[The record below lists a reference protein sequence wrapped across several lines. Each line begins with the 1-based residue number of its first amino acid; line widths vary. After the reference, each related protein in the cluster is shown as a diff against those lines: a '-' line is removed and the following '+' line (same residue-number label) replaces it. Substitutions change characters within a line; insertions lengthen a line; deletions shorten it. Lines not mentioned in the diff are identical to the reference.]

1 MRRWLIWL
9 PLGLFA
15 VFFAVL
21 ANGLFRPA
29 DRTIRSA
36 MVGKPLPSFALPALL
51 PGKPGLTSADL
62 KGATPRVVNIFA
74 SWCVPCAAE
83 APQLARLKAM
93 GLAIDAIAIRD
104 TAPDIARF
112 LADNGDPFDRL
123 GDDRDAS
130 VQLAL
135 GSSGV
140 PETFVVGGDGKILMQ
155 HVGEIRA
162 DDVAQIA
169 AMARARR

>member
-1 MRRWLIWL
+1 MKRWSIWL

-29 DRTIRSA
+29 DRTIPSA
-36 MVGKPLPSFALPALL
+36 MVGKPLPMFALPAMLA
-51 PGKPGLTSADL
+51 GKPGLTSADL
-62 KGATPRVVNIFA
+62 KGTRPRIVNIFA

-93 GLAIDAIAIRD
+93 GIGVDAIAVRD
-104 TAPDIARF
+104 TAPDIALF

-123 GDDRDAS
+123 GDDREAR

-140 PETFVVGGDGKILMQ
+140 PETFVVGADGKILMQ
-155 HVGEIRA
+155 HIGEIRA
-162 DDVAQIA
+162 DDVAGIA
-169 AMARARR
+169 AVAGAGR